1 METKIVLFIFI
12 VSYSTKVIKWKK
24 YFNCLDR
31 SAYNLQTIEGCVW
44 DGECHFP
51 NYKWTSASTHGRRF
65 RKPTKIFKL
74 VFKWKKKFTSKYV
87 ATCTTSLSHANLNF
101 LYKLYVRNYYL
112 RVIARCLSVMKTQC
126 TYVCSKVTS
135 PHFLIIVTVIF

>member
-1 METKIVLFIFI
+1 MEKKLFQIM
-12 VSYSTKVIKWKK
+12 
-24 YFNCLDR
+24 L
-31 SAYNLQTIEGCVW
+31 
-44 DGECHFP
+44 
-51 NYKWTSASTHGRRF
+51 
-65 RKPTKIFKL
+65 
-74 VFKWKKKFTSKYV
+74 

-135 PHFLIIVTVIF
+135 HHILLTVT